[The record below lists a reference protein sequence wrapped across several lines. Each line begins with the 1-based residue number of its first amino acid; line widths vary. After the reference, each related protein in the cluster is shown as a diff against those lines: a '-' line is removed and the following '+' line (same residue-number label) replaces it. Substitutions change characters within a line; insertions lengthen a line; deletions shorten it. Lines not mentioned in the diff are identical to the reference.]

1 MIRTTVAAVLLM
13 GLIGSGSAWAQDP
26 PAPRDVRPAITTFW
40 GDTGLWF
47 VPTGEVLKT
56 RGWAFGAYRTELDFK
71 QGASDVSFFP
81 ATFAIG
87 TGSRTEI
94 FGALRTVT
102 AIDRDT
108 RPLFTPTGAIDSGV
122 LNEYPFVREEW
133 TGSDFG
139 DLYLGTKINLL
150 SEHRLQ
156 PLAMALRGTVKLP
169 TADKDGVGSGEWDY
183 FADAIVSKEVGRAV
197 ELSGFGGFAFR
208 GDPTGISLSDGVR
221 WGLGAAFAAR
231 SSVRF
236 TAELHGEVPS
246 DGDVL
251 TAPGVLTGTDGSS
264 APALTELDS
273 RVNAAAGITWQ
284 HPNGMLLGVGLNY
297 RFGVEDTDSAVGLQL
312 RLGFHS
318 GVRIFV
324 PPPPPPRIVEAPPP
338 PPVAPPPPP
347 PAPAP
352 APNRQPTVKAECDPC
367 KVEVGQSVTLR
378 AISQDPDGDA
388 LSARWTVPAGTIA
401 DARAA
406 TTQWRAE
413 TAPGTLTFTVTAED
427 SRGGTASSNVT
438 VEVIGASVQALGD
451 IQFDLDQSVLRP
463 DAMSILA
470 IALKALND
478 APARRLH
485 IEGYA
490 SDDGDAEYN
499 RQLGERRAGAVR
511 DYLVSQGINAARIT
525 TFSFGE
531 ERPKY
536 DTSQEATRRLNR
548 RAALVLR

>member
-1 MIRTTVAAVLLM
+1 MIRTVIAAVLLV
-13 GLIGSGSAWAQDP
+13 GLTNGGPAWAQDT

-47 VPTGEVLKT
+47 VPTAEVLKT

-71 QGASDVSFFP
+71 QGASDVSFYP
-81 ATFAIG
+81 ATFAVG
-87 TGSRTEI
+87 TGGRTEF

-108 RPLFTPTGAIDSGV
+108 RPLFTPSGASDSGV
-122 LNEYPFVREEW
+122 INEYPFVREEW

-169 TADKDGVGSGEWDY
+169 TAKKDGVGSGEWDY
-183 FADAIVSKEVGRAV
+183 FADAIVSKELGRAV

-324 PPPPPPRIVEAPPP
+324 PPPPPPRVVEAPPP
-338 PPVAPPPPP
+338 PVAAPPPPPPP
-347 PAPAP
+347 PAPVA
-352 APNRQPTVKAECDPC
+352 NRQPTVKAECEPC

-378 AISQDPDGDA
+378 AVTQDPDGDA
-388 LSARWTVPAGTIA
+388 LSTSWTVTGGTIA
-401 DARAA
+401 DSRAA

-413 TAPGTLTFTVTAED
+413 TVPGTVTFTVTTED
-427 SRGGTASSNVT
+427 SRGGKASGTVT
-438 VEVIGASVQALGD
+438 VEVIGAPLQALSD
-451 IQFDLDQSVLRP
+451 IQFDLNRDELRP
-463 DAMSILA
+463 DALTILA

-478 APARRLH
+478 VPTRRLH
-485 IEGYA
+485 IEGHA
-490 SDDGDAEYN
+490 SDDGTAEYN
-499 RQLGERRAGAVR
+499 MALGERRAIAVR
-511 DYLVSQGINAARIT
+511 DYLVGRGIDGSRIT
-525 TFSFGE
+525 IVSYGE

-536 DTSQEATRRLNR
+536 DTGQEATRRLNR
-548 RAALVLR
+548 RAALIVR

>member
-1 MIRTTVAAVLLM
+1 
-13 GLIGSGSAWAQDP
+13 
-26 PAPRDVRPAITTFW
+26 
-40 GDTGLWF
+40 
-47 VPTGEVLKT
+47 
-56 RGWAFGAYRTELDFK
+56 
-71 QGASDVSFFP
+71 
-81 ATFAIG
+81 
-87 TGSRTEI
+87 
-94 FGALRTVT
+94 
-102 AIDRDT
+102 
-108 RPLFTPTGAIDSGV
+108 
-122 LNEYPFVREEW
+122 
-133 TGSDFG
+133 
-139 DLYLGTKINLL
+139 
-150 SEHRLQ
+150 
-156 PLAMALRGTVKLP
+156 
-169 TADKDGVGSGEWDY
+169 
-183 FADAIVSKEVGRAV
+183 
-197 ELSGFGGFAFR
+197 
-208 GDPTGISLSDGVR
+208 
-221 WGLGAAFAAR
+221 
-231 SSVRF
+231 
-236 TAELHGEVPS
+236 
-246 DGDVL
+246 
-251 TAPGVLTGTDGSS
+251 
-264 APALTELDS
+264 
-273 RVNAAAGITWQ
+273 
-284 HPNGMLLGVGLNY
+284 MLLGVGLNY

-511 DYLVSQGINAARIT
+511 DYLVSQGINATRIT

>member
-1 MIRTTVAAVLLM
+1 MIRTVIAAVLLV
-13 GLIGSGSAWAQDP
+13 GLTSGGTAWAQDP

-56 RGWAFGAYRTELDFK
+56 KGWAFGAYRTELDFK

-87 TGSRTEI
+87 AGSRTEI

-108 RPLFTPTGAIDSGV
+108 RPLFTPTGASDSGV
-122 LNEYPFVREEW
+122 INEYPFVREEW

-169 TADKDGVGSGEWDY
+169 TAGKDGVGSGEWDY
-183 FADAIVSKEVGRAV
+183 FADAIVSKELGRAV

-297 RFGVEDTDSAVGLQL
+297 RFGVEDNDSAVGLQL

-324 PPPPPPRIVEAPPP
+324 PPPPPPRVVEAPPP
-338 PPVAPPPPP
+338 PVAAPPPPPPP
-347 PAPAP
+347 PAPVA
-352 APNRQPTVKAECDPC
+352 NRQPTVKAECEPC

-378 AISQDPDGDA
+378 AVTQDPDGDA
-388 LSARWTVPAGTIA
+388 LSTSWTVTGGTIA
-401 DARAA
+401 DSRAA

-413 TAPGTLTFTVTAED
+413 TVPGTVTFTVTTAD
-427 SRGGTASSNVT
+427 SRGGTASGTVT
-438 VEVIGASVQALGD
+438 VEVIGAPLQALSD
-451 IQFDLDQSVLRP
+451 IQFDLNRDELRP
-463 DAMSILA
+463 DAMTILA

-478 APARRLH
+478 VPTRRLH
-485 IEGYA
+485 IEGHA
-490 SDDGDAEYN
+490 SDDGTAEYN
-499 RQLGERRAGAVR
+499 MALGERRAIAVR
-511 DYLVSQGINAARIT
+511 DYLVGRGIDASRIT
-525 TFSFGE
+525 IVSYGE

-536 DTSQEATRRLNR
+536 DTGQEATRRLNR
-548 RAALVLR
+548 RAALIVQ